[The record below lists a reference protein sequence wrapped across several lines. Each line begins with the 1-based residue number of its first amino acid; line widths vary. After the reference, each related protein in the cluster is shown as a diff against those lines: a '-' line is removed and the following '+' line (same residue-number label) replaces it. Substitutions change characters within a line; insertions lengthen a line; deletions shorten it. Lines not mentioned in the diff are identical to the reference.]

1 MQLAPSACL
10 ASAAASSGLAHL
22 ILPANLPANMQPP
35 QLSYVDEALAAW
47 SQGVKNNPPLMLLPI
62 IRRHGIQSVSSIA
75 DTLFTDSS
83 NPMHRARFL
92 AASCKESGAWLNAL
106 PVISLG
112 LRMDNATM
120 RISMGLRLGLP
131 LCQSHT
137 CQHCGAEVSQFATHG
152 LSCRKS
158 AGRHNRHSAVNEI
171 IHRAL
176 VSAHVPSRLEPSG
189 LYRSDGKRP
198 DGVSIVPWKCGQ
210 LLVWDAT
217 CSDTFAPSYSTI
229 AAHQVGAVAQQA
241 EDRKMQKYK
250 HLDSCYFF
258 TPVAIETS
266 GVFGPKTTEFLKVLG
281 HRLRQVSGEANSFA
295 YLTQRLSVAVQRGN
309 AASVLEQLRWTV
321 KRKSF

>member
-1 MQLAPSACL
+1 MVKC
-10 ASAAASSGLAHL
+10 
-22 ILPANLPANMQPP
+22 PAG
-35 QLSYVDEALAAW
+35 Y
-47 SQGVKNNPPLMLLPI
+47 I
-62 IRRHGIQSVSSIA
+62 
-75 DTLFTDSS
+75 T
-83 NPMHRARFL
+83 
-92 AASCKESGAWLNAL
+92 
-106 PVISLG
+106 G

-158 AGRHNRHSAVNEI
+158 AGRHHRHSAVNEI

-176 VSAHVPSRLEPSG
+176 LLEHVPSRLEPSG

-217 CSDTFAPSYSTI
+217 CPDTYLSTI

-250 HLDSCYFF
+250 HLGLMLLFHSSGNRDKWSFWTKDNRVPERVGASFEAGVWRSQLLFIPHSETLSCHP
-258 TPVAIETS
+258 TW
-266 GVFGPKTTEFLKVLG
+266 
-281 HRLRQVSGEANSFA
+281 QCSFC
-295 YLTQRLSVAVQRGN
+295 VGN
-309 AASVLEQLRWTV
+309 N
-321 KRKSF
+321 